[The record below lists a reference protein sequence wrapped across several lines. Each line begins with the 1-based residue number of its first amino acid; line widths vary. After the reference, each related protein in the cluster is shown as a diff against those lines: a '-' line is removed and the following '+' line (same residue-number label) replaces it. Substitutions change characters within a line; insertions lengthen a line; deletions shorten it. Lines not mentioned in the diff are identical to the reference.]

1 MQTVTMQTVSQSAF
15 VATRAAARPARR
27 SAVVV
32 RASAEDSRRAVL
44 GGLMAGIA
52 SLSMVSSANAI
63 SIDLFDDRKARKA
76 GFDII
81 YEARD
86 LDLPQGERDGMLQAR
101 QSLGD
106 TKKRIAEAEKR
117 IDTLL
122 APSVEKAYWTEA
134 RNELR
139 RQVGTLRF
147 DINAVADS
155 LGKADRKVALA
166 AKEEFLAAVEDFDL
180 SLRKKDKD
188 SAAAKL
194 GAVQSTLDAVIAK
207 LA

>member
-1 MQTVTMQTVSQSAF
+1 MNATAMQTSVSQSAF

-27 SAVVV
+27 SACLV

-44 GGLMAGIA
+44 GGLVAGVA
-52 SLSMVSSANAI
+52 GLVAVKSANAM
-63 SIDLFDDRKARKA
+63 DLFDDRKARQA

-86 LDLPQGERDGMLQAR
+86 LDLPQNERDGLTQAR
-101 QSLGD
+101 TVVAD
-106 TKKRIAEAEKR
+106 TKKRILEAESR
-117 IDTLL
+117 IDSKL

-147 DINAVADS
+147 DINAVADT
-155 LGKADRKVALA
+155 LAKPAKKDALA
-166 AKEEFLAAVEDFDL
+166 AKKEFLAAVEDFDL
-180 SLRKKDKD
+180 SLRKKDQG
-188 SAAAKL
+188 AASTKL
-194 GAVQSTLDAVIAK
+194 GAVQAKLDAVIAK
-207 LA
+207 LG